1 MEVEVA
7 KVDPCE
13 KQGFAD
19 EVNPFYSDIY
29 KLKYEYMKYSTRILN
44 DFFLITRYI
53 EDCVRQ
59 IYNDNVCFFY
69 KPKIGDILKRLEYS
83 TIRDLELINK
93 IESFIIIHCMLNTN
107 IIIKEQTWCDD
118 PDTNYI
124 IKFILHVY
132 EANFASV
139 KAILW
144 QWSENYGPDM
154 TDTDVLK
161 FKEVVKSIILKH
173 AMDSVQNFIRLID
186 LSTEEINIDEKKI
199 VDFDAVCVDVI
210 NWNDSA
216 NIHETL
222 KDLDYIAFFTPVGIT
237 RAGTIVPLHYKYLAY
252 TYPKSTIR
260 TWFNDSKKIK
270 YCDTV
275 ETGKIKTPYILCPM
289 GVNCN
294 QAYVSLWEILHI
306 IRSTQRI
313 FYILPSHFSDGPK
326 HVCMRENIHQEEPRE
341 IIKIAKCVGENCWKW
356 DKKTKCIDEPQC
368 KIPPTDGKEQV
379 KIPRPSSTSSTSRT
393 SSTSSDS
400 SNMVTSTDGNK
411 RVKRSHSDIVTQ

>member
-1 MEVEVA
+1 MEVEVE
-7 KVDPCE
+7 KVDPCK
-13 KQGFAD
+13 KQEFAD

-29 KLKYEYMKYSTRILN
+29 KLTLEDMTYGSNILH
-44 DFFLITRYI
+44 DFLLITRYI
-53 EDCVRQ
+53 EDWVRKF
-59 IYNDNVCFFY
+59 YNDNVCFFY
-69 KPKIGDILKRLEYS
+69 RPKIGDILKRLEYS

-93 IESFIIIHCMLNTN
+93 IESFIIIHCMIDTN

-118 PDTNYI
+118 ENTNYI
-124 IKFILHVY
+124 IKYILYVY
-132 EANFASV
+132 EHNFRSV
-139 KAILW
+139 ERMLR

-161 FKEVVKSIILKH
+161 FKKVVKGIIVKH
-173 AMDSVQNFIRLID
+173 AMDSVKNFIKLID

-199 VDFDAVCVDVI
+199 ADFDAVCIDVI
-210 NWNDSA
+210 NWDDSA

-222 KDLDYIAFFTPVGIT
+222 KSVDYIAFFTPVAIM
-237 RAGTIVPLHYKYLAY
+237 REGTTVPLHYKYLAY

-260 TWFNDSKKIK
+260 TWFNDSRKIK

-356 DKKTKCIDEPQC
+356 DKKTKCIDEPLC

-379 KIPRPSSTSSTSRT
+379 KIPSTNSTSRT
-393 SSTSSDS
+393 SRTSSDS

-411 RVKRSHSDIVTQ
+411 RVKRSHSDMVT